1 LRVRTEL
8 VLAAD
13 PDVSRRSGAILVA
26 AAVAEEYGVVDIDGA
41 RPRPLT
47 LADV

>member
-1 LRVRTEL
+1 VSSRT
-8 VLAAD
+8 
-13 PDVSRRSGAILVA
+13 GATLVA
-26 AAVAEEYGVVDIDGA
+26 AAVAEEYGVTDVDGR